1 MSEDLHREMILDHF
15 SRPRNPG
22 ALAGAD
28 LDRSGVNPL
37 CGDQIHLTLKAPGG
51 RIEDIRFEGKGCT
64 LSQAS
69 ASMMTEALKGK
80 TLEEA
85 RALAQAFRRMVLE
98 HGSPADLPG
107 DLESLSAFSGVRN
120 IPARAVCAFLAWD
133 IFLKGAADVRH

>member
-37 CGDQIHLTLKAPGG
+37 CGDQIHLTLNAPAG

-80 TLEEA
+80 TLAEA
-85 RALAQAFRRMVLE
+85 QALAQAVRRMLME
-98 HGSPADLPG
+98 RGSPAELPEG
-107 DLESLSAFSGVRN
+107 LEGLEAFSGVRN
-120 IPARAVCAFLAWD
+120 IPARAVCVFLAWD
-133 IFLKGAADVRH
+133 IFLKGADHVRH